1 VKRWGK
7 SPPRR
12 WQQRWHG
19 NPQSEQGQ
27 ISGEVRPAPI
37 MDEAGAC
44 VVRIQAA
51 GRLLEAAGDGR
62 PRQMTIWRKFRA
74 VPASLQTELG
84 LRSDLCRG
92 SRGRRDTSRRPRVT
106 PDLPQRRAGE

>member
-51 GRLLEAAGDGR
+51 GRLLEATGDGR
-62 PRQMTIWRKFRA
+62 PRQMTIWRSSGLSRPPSKQNSA
-74 VPASLQTELG
+74 YGPTCAGVPAG
-84 LRSDLCRG
+84 DVIHHAARG
-92 SRGRRDTSRRPRVT
+92 
-106 PDLPQRRAGE
+106 